1 MSKAQGSNVDGRC
14 DGAEMSV
21 RDQRVGTSYSD
32 SVKEDVSLEY
42 IILSNT

>member
-1 MSKAQGSNVDGRC
+1 
-14 DGAEMSV
+14 MSV

-42 IILSNT
+42 ITMSNPPNRIQVIMSL